1 MAVFADV
8 DVVEGEEP
16 AETIAG
22 GAGTT
27 VDEDA
32 LVKDATIKPHPDADT
47 QFLMTKPAGG
57 NSLEL
62 PAGKDV
68 AFLVGFRNKG
78 QQDFVV
84 DAMEAS
90 FRYAM
95 DFSFHLQ
102 NLSAIQYNRVVKPG
116 EEATFAYSFFVSEAY
131 SARPYGLTVNL
142 HYRDPAGA
150 PYLTAVFNET
160 INVVE
165 LDEGLDGETLFLYL
179 LLSAL
184 VALIGFTAYTYL
196 LSSGSKRSA
205 PRVIEAG
212 TVNHKEV
219 DYDWIP
225 KNTLDSLTKS
235 PKAPK
240 SPKSPKTNKAKAS

>member
-1 MAVFADV
+1 M
-8 DVVEGEEP
+8 VEGEEP
-16 AETIAG
+16 VDTVTG
-22 GAGTT
+22 GAGT
-27 VDEDA
+27 VDDDA
-32 LVKDATIKPHPDADT
+32 LIKDGTIKSHPDADT

-57 NSLEL
+57 NGLEL

-78 QQDFVV
+78 KNDFVV

-95 DFSFHLQ
+95 DFNFHLQ

-142 HYRDPAGA
+142 HYKDQAGA

-205 PRVIEAG
+205 PRVIESG

-240 SPKSPKTNKAKAS
+240 SPKSPKAGKAKAS